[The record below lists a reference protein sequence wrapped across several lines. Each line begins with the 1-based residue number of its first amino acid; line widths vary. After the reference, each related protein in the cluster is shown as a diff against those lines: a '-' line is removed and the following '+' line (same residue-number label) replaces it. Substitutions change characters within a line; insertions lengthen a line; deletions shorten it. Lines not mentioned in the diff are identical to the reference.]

1 MSGRDEPLLANA
13 SLQDPV
19 APPSAALAPARVTRT
34 LLLMASLAS
43 LPAMQYGWCI
53 GVINFPASVIG
64 ADLNIDPNGAF
75 WSVGVVALF
84 TIAGFLGSH
93 LAGGWSDSMG
103 RRRLLIALN
112 VPFLLAGVM
121 CVAAGLLK
129 GSAGYWLLVASRVLT
144 GFAAGAG
151 SVVTPMYLGEVAT
164 SETKGAF
171 GALFQLQICLFILLV
186 QVAGAPGVAWSMSTP
201 TLWGAQFGVSG
212 AFAVVGL
219 LGAPLLLE
227 SPRWLLKQGR
237 RAEALAALAALRGVQ
252 EEQAEVELAANEAED
267 GGGGADEEIGAPPT
281 RSAPMTLMQV
291 LREPTLR
298 LPLLVCVVL
307 MIVQQFS
314 GINAVFYYS
323 ASFFKVR
330 AARRAY
336 HFTPPH
342 THTHLPLFSHG
353 SAQPH
358 SPPLPPP
365 NTHTRRTPR

>member
-1 MSGRDEPLLANA
+1 MSKEAPLLANPG
-13 SLQDPV
+13 LQDSSWS
-19 APPSAALAPARVTRT
+19 APAAPARVTGT
-34 LLLMASLAS
+34 LLLMASIAS

-64 ADLNIDPNGAF
+64 ADLGIDTNAPA

-84 TIAGFLGSH
+84 AIAGFLGSH

-112 VPFLLAGVM
+112 VPFLLAGIM

-129 GSAGYWLLVASRVLT
+129 GTTGYWLLVASRVLS

-164 SETKGAF
+164 LETKGAF
-171 GALFQLQICLFILLV
+171 GALFQLQICLFILFV

-201 TLWGAQFGVSG
+201 SLWGAQFGVSG

-237 RAEALAALAALRGVQ
+237 RAEALAALAALRGVR
-252 EEQAEVELAANEAED
+252 EEQAEVELAASEGED
-267 GGGGADEEIGAPPT
+267 GSVAADPEAAVRGAALK
-281 RSAPMTLMQV
+281 APMSLAQV
-291 LREPTLR
+291 LSKPTLR
-298 LPLLVCVVL
+298 KPLLVCVVL
-307 MIVQQFS
+307 MVVQQFS

-323 ASFFKVR
+323 DSFFKVR
-330 AARRAY
+330 EELPAPRR
-336 HFTPPH
+336 
-342 THTHLPLFSHG
+342 L
-353 SAQPH
+353 
-358 SPPLPPP
+358 
-365 NTHTRRTPR
+365 